1 MAPALPTQSSSALEP
16 THRRLFA
23 LGAAGAAV
31 FALGLL
37 AAAVRLPE
45 WRGVG
50 LAAASTYTE
59 RVLSALPEAGLTR
72 SDAPPKVSLAS
83 QVEAPGESPMDRRD
97 AAYREL
103 DTPQAA
109 DWLAAQG
116 RGPYVVVRV
125 DASRAG
131 AAPAGARG
139 LLRVVLAR
147 DATPVAASWI
157 PRDALRSATGPGE
170 LATIGRSLA
179 ALLSGSSPGA
189 DERGFDRLG
198 SQFGV
203 RAVRGT
209 THPPETVFWMSVGAN
224 GVVLS
229 HRRPGAT
236 DKVIARLEESSVLDM
251 VMPELARLLSQ
262 LVLCL
267 VVGGSLFRLV
277 HQRRLGM
284 VNALLLG
291 TLTVLFALPWALAEV
306 EGALDLISQLLG
318 TVLGAAALAAL
329 WAVAE
334 SWTRLSVPGFT
345 TSLDTLRLGRLG
357 PRAGRALLA
366 GAACGATFAGL
377 WLAAA
382 ALAATVPALAPAGSS
397 SPLPVF
403 GATRGPLHSGL
414 LWAGV
419 VLLLLG
425 FAERLAP
432 RRARSLA
439 VTAGAVGASALFLAP
454 FVPVRPLPAA
464 LAVAV
469 ALAALLTAAYRR
481 FGLAALL
488 VAAAMGFLLPSA
500 AAAWWYRPWSPGAL
514 VASVALAAAP
524 LVAGAVGLARPARD
538 ERGAGPVSAFVR
550 QLEQEHRLR
559 HEMDLL
565 TRMQLGL
572 LPASPPPLRG
582 WRIAA
587 RSLLASEAGGDL
599 YDFVTDADGS
609 FWLAAGD
616 VAGHGYSCAIT
627 GAMTKAGLAALIE
640 PGRGPAEVLERLD
653 RVLRRAAS
661 NGPRAFTSLCLARL
675 DPATGELRLANA
687 GHPFPFLLG
696 ADRSVRELVLPG
708 LPLGQGP
715 ERRRDEMVV
724 TIPPGGAVVVASD
737 GLFEGVDADDEAYG
751 FERAG
756 AAIAAA
762 AWRADPGSLLEALL
776 ADWRQHV
783 GDAPLADDTTLVVLR
798 RELDVG

>member
-1 MAPALPTQSSSALEP
+1 MALTVSTSSQTLPSHAGRLAALA
-16 THRRLFA
+16 
-23 LGAAGAAV
+23 GVGAAV
-31 FALGLL
+31 FGLGLF
-37 AAAVRLPE
+37 AAATRLPE
-45 WRGVG
+45 WRGPVLG
-50 LAAASTYTE
+50 EPARYAE
-59 RVLSALPEAGLTR
+59 RVVADLPRAGLLAQA
-72 SDAPPKVSLAS
+72 APPRVFLTSRL
-83 QVEAPGESPMDRRD
+83 EAPGESPIDRRD
-97 AAYREL
+97 GAYREL
-103 DTPQAA
+103 DSPRAA
-109 DWLAAQG
+109 DWLAVHG
-116 RGPYVVVRV
+116 RGPYVEVRL
-125 DASRAG
+125 DAALAG
-131 AAPAGARG
+131 SATNAPQG

-147 DATPVAASWI
+147 DGTPVAADWI
-157 PRDALRSATGPGE
+157 PHDSLLSAASPGD
-170 LATIGRSLA
+170 LAKIGRSLA
-179 ALLSGSSPGA
+179 ALLAGTPPLA
-189 DERGFDRLG
+189 DERVMDRYG
-198 SQFGV
+198 AQFGV
-203 RAVRGT
+203 RAVPDAT
-209 THPPETVFWMSVGAN
+209 APHETVYWMSLGAN
-224 GVVLS
+224 GVVLA
-229 HRRPGAT
+229 HRRPGAA
-236 DKVIARLEESSVLDM
+236 DAAVARLEQTSVVDL
-251 VMPELARLLSQ
+251 VMPELARLASELL
-262 LVLCL
+262 LVLL
-267 VVGGSLFRLV
+267 VGGSLLRLV
-277 HQRRLGM
+277 HQRRLGV

-291 TLTVLFALPWALAEV
+291 ALVAVAGVQATIGES
-306 EGALDLISQLLG
+306 EGTLDLVTKLLAS
-318 TVLGAAALAAL
+318 LWGACALAAL

-366 GAACGATFAGL
+366 GAAYGAAFAGL
-377 WLAAA
+377 WLGAL
-382 ALAATVPALAPAGSS
+382 ALAATLPGLAPAGSS
-397 SPLPVF
+397 APFPLF
-403 GATRGPLHSGL
+403 GHAAGPLHSGL

-425 FAERLAP
+425 LAERLGAP
-432 RRARSLA
+432 RVPSPTLSVLA
-439 VTAGAVGASALFLAP
+439 IGTAALVLTP
-454 FVPVRPLPAA
+454 FVPVRPLAAA
-464 LAVAV
+464 LLVAV
-469 ALAALLTAAYRR
+469 ALAGLLTAAYRR

-488 VAAAMGFLLPSA
+488 VAAAVGFLLPSA

-538 ERGAGPVSAFVR
+538 ERGVGPVSAFVR
-550 QLEQEHRLR
+550 QLEQERRLR

-572 LPASPPPLRG
+572 LPASPPTLRG

-653 RVLRRAAS
+653 RVLRRAAG

-696 ADRSVRELVLPG
+696 ADRSVRELALPG

-715 ERRRDEMVV
+715 ERRREELAV
-724 TIPPGGAVVVASD
+724 TIPLGGALVVASD

-751 FERAG
+751 FERART
-756 AAIAAA
+756 AIETA
-762 AWRADPGSLLEALL
+762 AWRVDPESLLEALL

-798 RELDVG
+798 RELDAD